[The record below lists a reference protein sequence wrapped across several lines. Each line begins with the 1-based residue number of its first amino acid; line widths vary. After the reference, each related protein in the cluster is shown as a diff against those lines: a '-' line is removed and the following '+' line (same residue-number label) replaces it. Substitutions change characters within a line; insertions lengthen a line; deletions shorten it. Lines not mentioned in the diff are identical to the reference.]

1 MRLPPFVVLLFACG
15 VHPDDAPNTA
25 APPPPQP
32 RWVLPAALAQVGYD
46 VELVRPDGRLLVAPP
61 RADAAA
67 GATISEVVVTPTG
80 HIATQPWFDGP
91 YPSAVGL
98 AWADGDADGTE
109 DVMLLVDD
117 SPTAVLNTL
126 DATNARVRR
135 TVALDRQDVTGPA
148 RFTLFQRD
156 ADLLPE
162 VLLVDHGD
170 AAVFD
175 DNGAEIVV
183 APGASDPPQL
193 ADTDLDGLT
202 EVLMTDGRLL
212 ELPGLSLVRILPGAP
227 WSILA
232 TADWTLDGVPDTLA
246 IHNDP
251 LPPRIDNRRTLIDG
265 ATGRPVWTRRDAFA
279 VSRVVPYDA
288 DLDGA
293 PEIVVI
299 GDRDQMIVLD
309 PRTGRARSGATSPEP
324 WFATQVVTPWDHDG
338 DGVESLVAT
347 GVLGTRL
354 VDPLNGWGPIAP
366 APTPRTSMFAADLN
380 GDGAR
385 ELIGAT
391 RDLDPALQFSLD
403 PQTGALRSS
412 RAAPRLESTTN
423 LAIDWDHDGDDEI
436 ASIGLSD
443 ATIHGLGGHSQTLR
457 VSSRGAVVAREPR
470 GEMLVF
476 RGSSDVSA
484 ITPAGTAWTIQQAAN
499 ALIAGDLDLDGI
511 DEVILSTGAEILVLD
526 AATGAIELATPGM
539 FDDLDVISDGAKTRL
554 VLTREDEDSECWELV
569 GGVFQTQ
576 WTHLGMAWAFGTHAF
591 GDHVFFDE
599 GGFVRVED
607 MDGAVVVTI
616 PLDIGDAD
624 SDLVPIPGGFVAL
637 ERGGRLSAW
646 DVP

>member
-1 MRLPPFVVLLFACG
+1 MRLTSFVVLLFACG
-15 VHPDDAPNTA
+15 VHPDDAPTTA
-25 APPPPQP
+25 APPPLQP
-32 RWVLPAALAQVGYD
+32 RWVLPATLAQVGYD
-46 VELVRPDGRLLVAPP
+46 AALVRPDGRLLVESP
-61 RADAAA
+61 RAEAID
-67 GATISEVVVTPTG
+67 GATISEVVVTPSGLVT
-80 HIATQPWFDGP
+80 TQPWYEGA
-91 YPSAVGL
+91 YPSGVAL
-98 AWADGDADGTE
+98 AWADGDADGSA

-117 SPTAVLNTL
+117 YPSATLTTL
-126 DATNARVRR
+126 DANTARVRYS
-135 TVALDRQDVTGPA
+135 VALDRQDVSGPA

-156 ADLLPE
+156 ADPLPE
-162 VLLVDHGD
+162 VLLVAGGD
-170 AAVFD
+170 AAIYDHDGVELV
-175 DNGAEIVV
+175 A

-193 ADTDLDGLT
+193 IDTDLDGLT

-212 ELPGLSLVRILPGAP
+212 ELPGLSLVRTLPGAP

-232 TADWTLDGVPDTLA
+232 TADWTMDGVPDTLA
-246 IHNDP
+246 MYNDP

-265 ATGRPVWTRRDAFA
+265 ASGQPVWTRRDAFA
-279 VSRVVPYDA
+279 ASRVVPYDA

-299 GDRDQMIVLD
+299 DEHDAMVVVN

-338 DGVESLVAT
+338 DGVESLVAS

-354 VDPLNGWGPIAP
+354 VDPLDGWGPVAP
-366 APTPRTSMFAADLN
+366 APTPRTRMFTADLN
-380 GDGAR
+380 GDGAP

-391 RDLDPALQFSLD
+391 WDRDPALQFSLD
-403 PQTGALRSS
+403 LQTGAVRNS
-412 RAAPRLESTTN
+412 RAAPRLGSPT

-436 ASIGLSD
+436 ASVGIID
-443 ATIHGLGGHSQTLR
+443 TTIYGLGGSPQRLYP
-457 VSSRGAVVAREPR
+457 SEGDAVVARDPR

-476 RGSSDVSA
+476 RGRSEVYA
-484 ITPAGTAWTIQQAAN
+484 VTPAGTAWSIQQAAN
-499 ALIAGDLDLDGI
+499 ALIAGDLDLDGV

-554 VLTREDEDSECWELV
+554 VLTREDEDTECWELI

-576 WTHLGMAWAFGTHAF
+576 WTHLGMAWAFGTQAF
-591 GDHVFFDE
+591 GDHLFFDE

-624 SDLVPIPGGFVAL
+624 TDLVPIPGGFVAL